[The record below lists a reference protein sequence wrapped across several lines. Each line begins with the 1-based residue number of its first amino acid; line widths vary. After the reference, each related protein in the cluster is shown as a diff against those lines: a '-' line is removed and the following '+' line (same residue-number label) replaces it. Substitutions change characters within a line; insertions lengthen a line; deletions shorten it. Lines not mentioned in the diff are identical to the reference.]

1 MKVFENLE
9 SAGGF
14 VDDVW
19 RHFFCA
25 CCALAQEDREVRRWE
40 RVSAMGEGLDGLD
53 GSADEDG
60 FIGRGGVVGEEGI
73 REEGER
79 LLGEE
84 RAEFRGLRG

>member
-1 MKVFENLE
+1 MKVFETLE

-19 RHFFCA
+19 RHFFCS

-40 RVSAMGEGLDGLD
+40 RVVAMGDGLDGLD
-53 GSADEDG
+53 EEAG
-60 FIGRGGVVGEEGI
+60 GRGVVGEEGI

>member
-1 MKVFENLE
+1 MLENVSEEPQVRVFETME

-25 CCALAQEDREVRRWE
+25 CCSLAQEDREVRRWE
-40 RVSAMGEGLDGLD
+40 QEVAMGDGLDGLE
-53 GSADEDG
+53 GEEG
-60 FIGRGGVVGEEGI
+60 GRGVVGETGVG
-73 REEGER
+73 EEGER

-84 RAEFRGLRG
+84 RSRG